1 MPVEIA
7 SAQRVV
13 SEQPIA
19 GQLNTLDE
27 RGNFNQISV
36 APVPAPT
43 DCGTK
48 LLSEKIGFCIGICSS
63 SATAFTGV
71 FGLPGAIYG
80 LGKTLTL
87 ASSFSF
93 GVTGALPGLA
103 CVAGTTAWYV
113 KDKKKATASES

>member
-7 SAQRVV
+7 SIQTTVTT
-13 SEQPIA
+13 QPVA

-36 APVPAPT
+36 AQVPKPE
-43 DCGTK
+43 DCGTQFM
-48 LLSEKIGFCIGICSS
+48 SEKIGFCIGICGS
-63 SATAFTGV
+63 
-71 FGLPGAIYG
+71 GAIAIAG
-80 LGKTLTL
+80 VGLVPWTVWSLGKTLTL

-103 CVAGTTAWYV
+103 CVAGTTAWFI
-113 KDKKKATASES
+113 KDKKALVNEN